1 MTGLL
6 IASFMMC
13 VCVCVSVCVWWWS
26 FMLRDWWEDRG
37 KKKLQRFFVYRQT
50 LWRRAKLTC
59 IKMWVNLGQGIFS
72 KGKLNKTDVRV
83 TKNFEV

>member
-13 VCVCVSVCVWWWS
+13 VCVCVCVCVVVV
-26 FMLRDWWEDRG
+26 FYAKRLVGRQR

>member
-1 MTGLL
+1 
-6 IASFMMC
+6 
-13 VCVCVSVCVWWWS
+13 
-26 FMLRDWWEDRG
+26 MLRDWWEDRG